1 MLPFFKPKH
10 YNVSMKLL
18 FRQKAFTFFSSYN
31 IFDESGKD
39 IFFIKGKAGLV
50 PKFEIQDAH
59 HHLLGMIMS
68 VPFKLVPHYAIY
80 KNNIKV
86 GEIIKSITFF
96 KPKLELT
103 HKGWRIDGNY
113 MGWDYTI
120 KDNNDHIIA
129 TISKELFKL
138 TDTYSIDVVRRE
150 DALDAV
156 LVVVAIDAIKASNDM
171 N

>member
-1 MLPFFKPKH
+1 
-10 YNVSMKLL
+10 
-18 FRQKAFTFFSSYN
+18 
-31 IFDESGKD
+31 
-39 IFFIKGKAGLV
+39 
-50 PKFEIQDAH
+50 
-59 HHLLGMIMS
+59 
-68 VPFKLVPHYAIY
+68 
-80 KNNIKV
+80 
-86 GEIIKSITFF
+86 
-96 KPKLELT
+96 
-103 HKGWRIDGNY
+103 